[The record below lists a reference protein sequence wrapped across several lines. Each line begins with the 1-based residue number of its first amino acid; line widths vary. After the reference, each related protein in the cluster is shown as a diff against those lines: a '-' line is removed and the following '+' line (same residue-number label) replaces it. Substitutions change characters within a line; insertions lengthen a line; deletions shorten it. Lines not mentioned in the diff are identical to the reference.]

1 MLWLECFPSTF
12 LPSEMFCVIALR
24 EDFIW
29 DLDYTKFILPSGLT
43 LLVSSAP
50 KSYSNMETVF
60 GAVINC
66 QALRTLGCFS
76 LWFEH
81 G

>member
-1 MLWLECFPSTF
+1 M
-12 LPSEMFCVIALR
+12 ALR

-29 DLDYTKFILPSGLT
+29 DLDYAKFTLPSKMT
-43 LLVSSAP
+43 LYVSSAP
-50 KSYSNMETVF
+50 HSYSNMETVF

-66 QALRTLGCFS
+66 QALRTLGCFC

>member
-12 LPSEMFCVIALR
+12 LASEMFWVIALR
-24 EDFIW
+24 EDFIC
-29 DLDYTKFILPSGLT
+29 DLDYTKFMLPSGLT

-66 QALRTLGCFS
+66 QALRTLGCFG